1 MAERRSLIEGV
12 KAKPETNRA
21 AEEEF
26 IHGQKSKT
34 ASPTTAQQTEPVIV
48 KPTPQTSRVPFTTRV
63 RSDVAHAL
71 KRASLERQL
80 QGVEPN
86 TVQDILELALE
97 PWLKTNGYLQ

>member
-12 KAKPETNRA
+12 KSSRAVEEQFIYAGKPKAGEAKVQPPHNA
-21 AEEEF
+21 
-26 IHGQKSKT
+26 
-34 ASPTTAQQTEPVIV
+34 EPVAV

-63 RSDVAHAL
+63 RSDIAHAL

-80 QGVEPN
+80 QSVEPN
-86 TVQDILELALE
+86 TVQDILEAALE